1 MELIPKTA
9 QDVKILALANPKDT
23 LTEIIGRMPH
33 NTIFVVAALFA
44 GRKSGD
50 LEFDFEKDTIK
61 VLDNTIYR
69 DRFDDSIVALA
80 ETIRA
85 VVEGYAEDEIDVTI
99 NHIQQWAGL
108 NPDTWTIVKR
118 YITEFDE
125 GLTTYSFTHD
135 KVKHEFITL
144 TDNASKQWGKKLK

>member
-50 LEFDFEKDTIK
+50 LEFDFEKDTVK

-69 DRFDDSIVALA
+69 DRFDDSIETLA

-85 VVEGYAEDEIDVTI
+85 VVEGYAEDETDVTI

-118 YITEFDE
+118 YISEFDE
-125 GLTTYSFTHD
+125 GLTTYTVKSG
-135 KVKHEFITL
+135 KVEHEFITL
-144 TDNASKQWGKKLK
+144 SANASKRWGEKLK

>member
-9 QDVKILALANPKDT
+9 QDIKILALANPNDT
-23 LTEIIGRMPH
+23 LTQIIGRMPH

-44 GRKSGD
+44 GRKSGE

-61 VLDNTIYR
+61 VLDDSIYSGL
-69 DRFDDSIVALA
+69 FDDSIVTLA

-85 VVEGYAEDEIDVTI
+85 VVEGYAEDETDVTT

-118 YITEFDE
+118 YIDEFDK

-144 TDNASKQWGKKLK
+144 SVNASKRWGEKLK